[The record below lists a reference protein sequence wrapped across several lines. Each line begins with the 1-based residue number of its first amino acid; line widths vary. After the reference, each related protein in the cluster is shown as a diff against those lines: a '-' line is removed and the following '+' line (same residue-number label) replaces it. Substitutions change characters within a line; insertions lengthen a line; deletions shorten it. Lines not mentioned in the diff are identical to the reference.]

1 LKGLF
6 SSTKIGTMQQS
17 IGSQNGR
24 QGDPRQ
30 VHTLREHL
38 RTNQHIGLTSRKTI
52 QQAAMS
58 IAATGGIAIESQQT
72 QAFQL
77 FSEELQHPLRPSTER
92 LECC

>member
-1 LKGLF
+1 
-6 SSTKIGTMQQS
+6 MQQS

-30 VHTLREHL
+30 VHSFRQHL
-38 RTNQHIGLTSRKTI
+38 RSDQHIRLTGSKTI

-58 IAATGGIAIESQQT
+58 VAPTRGIAIEPQQAQT
-72 QAFQL
+72 VQFL
-77 FSEELQHPLRPSTER
+77 IEELQHPLRTSAKR